1 MKPRYASAFQG
12 TRASEK
18 QITTHSPVAATDISL
33 LLCKEPTIYT
43 TTTISPWKNDYV
55 RRSLLC
61 YAIRNTTA
69 SRRPPSLAHDPHT
82 SPRYQALSLRLSQHD
97 RPRDR
102 RV

>member
-1 MKPRYASAFQG
+1 MQR
-12 TRASEK
+12 
-18 QITTHSPVAATDISL
+18 THNLHYDYLRNSPPAA
-33 LLCKEPTIYT
+33 
-43 TTTISPWKNDYV
+43 TISPWKNDYV

-61 YAIRNTTA
+61 YAIRITTA
-69 SRRPPSLAHDPHT
+69 SRSPPSLAHDPHT